1 MIRIII
7 LTIMV
12 LLLLPT
18 GLADRNIRVLNEI
31 NNEDF
36 LNIRGDNIDLN
47 ESYLGYNFTIDR
59 ETIIFYFDMDEY
71 IIENNK
77 NKKIRK
83 TMETTIE
90 TYKINKCLIEQN
102 TNYCKNKFIL
112 SEENI
117 NGTRPIIFQKN
128 QEIKNIRNNI
138 GLYQDELRINRNP
151 IINFLNR
158 LINNL

>member
-1 MIRIII
+1 MKRIII

-90 TYKINKCLIEQN
+90 TYKM
-102 TNYCKNKFIL
+102 F
-112 SEENI
+112 
-117 NGTRPIIFQKN
+117 
-128 QEIKNIRNNI
+128 
-138 GLYQDELRINRNP
+138 NRTKH
-151 IINFLNR
+151 
-158 LINNL
+158 